1 MTFAWA
7 AFPSTFLD
15 ASRHPACIV
24 LRQRKDALQGVNT
37 EHYNLYEQVH
47 VPQLTASLNSLG
59 PLAWV
64 KLSEEQVCFTIIPEQ
79 GTQVW
84 AVLSID
90 SIFESIS
97 VQSAADNVINLEV
110 PLASL
115 NRALKS
121 AFNATSAQ
129 IRLTKKDNLPVLALT
144 VTTTPS
150 SNTYSAFP
158 TTSTN
163 EDDDDDEYGDDDDD
177 GFDAA
182 FDNEFGGGNRET
194 IITQEIPIRVLAPD
208 TVAHLHEPVCREPD
222 VHIVLPPLMQLKSI
236 SDRFTKLALADTTK
250 ASSATTA
257 ARTRLDVSANMHGCL
272 KISIRSDAMNISSIW
287 TDLSNPEL
295 DPGHV
300 AGGEDGV
307 AEHPSTRMKQLGS
320 ADGRSEEGWAT
331 VRIDGRDWGKVMSVG
346 RLGGRVIACFCHE
359 HALILYV
366 YLPND
371 NGEDESVLTARC
383 TSHALIH
390 HADIHSRHR
399 DAQLKY
405 GVASDID
412 PATIPT
418 LLRSAF
424 GYGDPILAWHVR
436 SLEVWYD
443 RRGWDMWKT
452 LDFETPVD
460 QSMQSPIA
468 WEFIPGEIDDYLERL
483 EQGQGRLLPR
493 RIDEARTQ
501 ILDGHDTYLKAL
513 LIVHCPRLRDAKFVL
528 PARHEVETCS
538 CLGWLDTFIN
548 DSHNKKTSW
557 GPGLQNLQS
566 AAVGLPSGTWMDDA
580 FHPNTEPL
588 NGIGILVQFLRL
600 PHLERLYYKDLEGNR
615 DDEVPWDVLVPAGTC
630 SIKHLFLDNC
640 GELDNEPLNAL
651 VAAPSAL
658 QTACFR
664 AGDALLEH
672 ADQWVSCLGTY
683 QGQSLES
690 LMFYGYGSNGSI
702 HGYRCGAFRPEELND
717 HRALKHVCMDISDFE
732 LEALYNIKNDRE
744 EWESDGALAERTFF
758 ECVQQ
763 YEVIVLWGSLGNFY
777 VQWEP
782 TEEQGFEDAV
792 IAALGPESCTL
803 AMYLEDVEKHSAN
816 LSGIKSPSQPMEK
829 DKIWFRRA
837 IETARKRG
845 VDLHTLTNR
854 NKPIHQIE
862 FPEAPDKYDLKTGPW
877 GERPEDWVFNVYT
890 GRREPQGC
898 GKCGDCD
905 VCFGYYSKEMWDG
918 LKKEPRKILYDGK
931 NEDGTSGW

>member
-1 MTFAWA
+1 MRTAALLACCVSAASA
-7 AFPSTFLD
+7 AFDLNRGGAVLKAPAGDSFATVTGTFTVPNLSGTNRLSIWVGIGDTLEQDNVLGGGIVYNSTLKSFSAYFPGPVTDTTSTVPVANGNSITVTVNMATAGGTVTIENKTQNKRTTQTLAAPSGVD
-15 ASRHPACIV
+15 PS
-24 LRQRKDALQGVNT
+24 ALTALAADWFVQA
-37 EHYNLYEQVH
+37 YQVI
-47 VPQLTASLNSLG
+47 PELTASLNSLG

-222 VHIVLPPLMQLKSI
+222 VHIILPPLMQLKSI

-272 KISIRSDAMNISSIW
+272 KISIRSDAMNISSFW

-371 NGEDESVLTARC
+371 NGEDESVLTYFI
-383 TSHALIH
+383 S
-390 HADIHSRHR
+390 S
-399 DAQLKY
+399 Y
-405 GVASDID
+405 
-412 PATIPT
+412 
-418 LLRSAF
+418 SA
-424 GYGDPILAWHVR
+424 
-436 SLEVWYD
+436 
-443 RRGWDMWKT
+443 
-452 LDFETPVD
+452 
-460 QSMQSPIA
+460 
-468 WEFIPGEIDDYLERL
+468 
-483 EQGQGRLLPR
+483 
-493 RIDEARTQ
+493 
-501 ILDGHDTYLKAL
+501 
-513 LIVHCPRLRDAKFVL
+513 
-528 PARHEVETCS
+528 
-538 CLGWLDTFIN
+538 
-548 DSHNKKTSW
+548 
-557 GPGLQNLQS
+557 
-566 AAVGLPSGTWMDDA
+566 
-580 FHPNTEPL
+580 
-588 NGIGILVQFLRL
+588 
-600 PHLERLYYKDLEGNR
+600 
-615 DDEVPWDVLVPAGTC
+615 
-630 SIKHLFLDNC
+630 
-640 GELDNEPLNAL
+640 
-651 VAAPSAL
+651 
-658 QTACFR
+658 
-664 AGDALLEH
+664 
-672 ADQWVSCLGTY
+672 
-683 QGQSLES
+683 
-690 LMFYGYGSNGSI
+690 
-702 HGYRCGAFRPEELND
+702 
-717 HRALKHVCMDISDFE
+717 
-732 LEALYNIKNDRE
+732 
-744 EWESDGALAERTFF
+744 
-758 ECVQQ
+758 
-763 YEVIVLWGSLGNFY
+763 
-777 VQWEP
+777 
-782 TEEQGFEDAV
+782 
-792 IAALGPESCTL
+792 
-803 AMYLEDVEKHSAN
+803 
-816 LSGIKSPSQPMEK
+816 
-829 DKIWFRRA
+829 
-837 IETARKRG
+837 
-845 VDLHTLTNR
+845 
-854 NKPIHQIE
+854 
-862 FPEAPDKYDLKTGPW
+862 
-877 GERPEDWVFNVYT
+877 
-890 GRREPQGC
+890 
-898 GKCGDCD
+898 
-905 VCFGYYSKEMWDG
+905 
-918 LKKEPRKILYDGK
+918 
-931 NEDGTSGW
+931 

>member
-1 MTFAWA
+1 MLPFHDSIKYVYARVFERDRFTRVDLPYCNMDELAKAPF
-7 AFPSTFLD
+7 
-15 ASRHPACIV
+15 
-24 LRQRKDALQGVNT
+24 
-37 EHYNLYEQVH
+37 
-47 VPQLTASLNSLG
+47 TASLPSHPSN
-59 PLAWV
+59 
-64 KLSEEQVCFTIIPEQ
+64 LS
-79 GTQVW
+79 
-84 AVLSID
+84 
-90 SIFESIS
+90 
-97 VQSAADNVINLEV
+97 
-110 PLASL
+110 
-115 NRALKS
+115 
-121 AFNATSAQ
+121 
-129 IRLTKKDNLPVLALT
+129 
-144 VTTTPS
+144 
-150 SNTYSAFP
+150 
-158 TTSTN
+158 
-163 EDDDDDEYGDDDDD
+163 
-177 GFDAA
+177 
-182 FDNEFGGGNRET
+182 
-194 IITQEIPIRVLAPD
+194 
-208 TVAHLHEPVCREPD
+208 D
-222 VHIVLPPLMQLKSI
+222 VHTVNTDDTCFLTNLATELVHRIIDFIPP
-236 SDRFTKLALADTTK
+236 
-250 ASSATTA
+250 ASHIDFACSCKHLYACST
-257 ARTRLDVSANMHGCL
+257 DVF
-272 KISIRSDAMNISSIW
+272 K
-287 TDLSNPEL
+287 
-295 DPGHV
+295 
-300 AGGEDGV
+300 
-307 AEHPSTRMKQLGS
+307 
-320 ADGRSEEGWAT
+320 
-331 VRIDGRDWGKVMSVG
+331 
-346 RLGGRVIACFCHE
+346 
-359 HALILYV
+359 
-366 YLPND
+366 
-371 NGEDESVLTARC
+371 
-383 TSHALIH
+383 
-390 HADIHSRHR
+390 RHR

-513 LIVHCPRLRDAKFVL
+513 LIVHCPRLRDVKFVL

-588 NGIGILVQFLRL
+588 NSIGILVQFLRL
-600 PHLERLYYKDLEGNR
+600 PHLERLYYKDLEDTS
-615 DDEVPWDVLVPAGTC
+615 DDDVSWEVLVPAGAS

-640 GELDNEPLNAL
+640 GELNSEPLNAL

-672 ADQWVSCLGTY
+672 ADNWVGSLGSC

-717 HRALKHVCMDISDFE
+717 HRALKHVCMDIADFE
-732 LEALYNIKNDRE
+732 LEALYNIKCDRE

-918 LKKEPRKILYDGK
+918 LRKEPRKIRYDGK
-931 NEDGTSGW
+931 NEDGMED